1 MDSGCLAP
9 SSKARQWISV
19 VMSGV
24 AVFTMGGLCF
34 GFDSIYPILYSGGAF
49 LDYCPAEQAEQ
60 CAARPIETRQTK
72 CCDDQLS
79 AFVKLTSVS
88 LFGADGVA
96 VVYGEL
102 IDRAGPRWCMSIALV
117 LAWLGLGLVSFN
129 ASLGAAQRDWMWNVA
144 FPLIGNAGPGIFMSV
159 LSFGEVY
166 PHLGPTITPLAASM
180 FDGSAFVFLLWKVL
194 FQALHLPLSLIA
206 SFWLVLA
213 VCLGCFT
220 WSLLLSRSQTE
231 RMRAEHAQQ
240 AEHEVRTSRRWRAD
254 GVLEA
259 VVLAARRPPAGV

>member
-1 MDSGCLAP
+1 MPMDSGCLAP
-9 SSKARQWISV
+9 SSKARQWLSV

-129 ASLGAAQRDWMWNVA
+129 ASLGGAQRDWMWNVA

-194 FQALHLPLSLIA
+194 FQTLHVPLSLIA

-213 VCLGCFT
+213 VCLGCLT

-240 AEHEVRTSRRWRAD
+240 AEHEVRTM
-254 GVLEA
+254 EA
-259 VVLAARRPPAGV
+259 IVDDTARRPAAGG